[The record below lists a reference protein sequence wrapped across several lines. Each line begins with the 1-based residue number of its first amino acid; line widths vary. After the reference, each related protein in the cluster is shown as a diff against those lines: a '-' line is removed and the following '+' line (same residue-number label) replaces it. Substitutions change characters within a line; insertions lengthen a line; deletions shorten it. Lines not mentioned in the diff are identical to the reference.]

1 MSGVAI
7 GLDRRGGW
15 LKTVSIF
22 SARAIGVLLVAVAA
36 LLAGAD
42 QARATVTLETSTPA
56 EGSRVDEPVKVIK
69 LHFGRPAKPA
79 PNGVQIFDASGRQVP
94 ASVSPGANGE
104 LWEVTPSSPL
114 ENGAFGLKWSVVAA
128 DGHQSSGTLRF
139 TAGSAANAAS
149 ADRDVAAAAPPP
161 VSASPPP
168 RGQSGQSMA
177 GHDMSNS
184 SDASAMMTTEA
195 MEAAMSDQGVAGVGL
210 LSGLGRA
217 ITYLGTLLAVGGL
230 VFVRVVMR
238 GDRSSVRRLFGFIRL
253 SGGIA
258 LAGVVLQLAGQAAL
272 LDGESIFAVVSPG
285 SLLAAFGSWF
295 GFLMLV
301 AGVGAFF
308 VLDGALPAARFASGG
323 SQSGIRAQGFET
335 SAASARGSGPGST
348 MTMPRQVVGESDD
361 SGELKPNLARSHM
374 AVVGAGLLIL
384 AAVLEGHSSSMEPR
398 LLVALA
404 AIVHML
410 AAAVWVGGLAA
421 LAVVIFGRARQ
432 RQPLGF
438 AALIVR
444 FSTAA
449 GIAAVAA
456 GVAGLLLAFTMLEQP
471 SDLWATSWGRV
482 LLLKLLLV
490 ATVAGIGAY
499 NHFKVIP
506 AIEAGDPDAQLQLGR
521 TLKRELALMVGVVV
535 VTAWLVGS
543 AA

>member
-22 SARAIGVLLVAVAA
+22 SARAMGVLIVAVAA

-42 QARATVTLETSTPA
+42 QARATVTLETSTPV

-69 LHFGRPAKPA
+69 LHFGLPAKLA
-79 PNGVQIFDASGRQVP
+79 ANGVQIFDASGRQVP

-128 DGHQSSGTLRF
+128 DGHQASGTLRF
-139 TAGSAANAAS
+139 TAGNAAS
-149 ADRDVAAAAPPP
+149 ADEDAAAAPPP

-177 GHDMSNS
+177 GHDMSS
-184 SDASAMMTTEA
+184 SADASA

-230 VFVRVVMR
+230 VFVRTVMR

-285 SLLAAFGSWF
+285 ALLAAFGSWF
-295 GFLMLV
+295 GFLMLL

-308 VLDGALPAARFASGG
+308 VLDGALPTARFASGG
-323 SQSGIRAQGFET
+323 SQSGTRAQVFET
-335 SAASARGSGPGST
+335 SAASARGSGHGST
-348 MTMPRQVVGESDD
+348 MTMPRQVLGESGD

-374 AVVGAGLLIL
+374 AVVGAGLLIV

-471 SDLWATSWGRV
+471 GDLWATSWGRV
-482 LLLKLLLV
+482 LMLKLLLV

-499 NHFKVIP
+499 NHFKIIP
-506 AIEAGDPDAQLQLGR
+506 AIDAGDPGAQLQLGR

>member
-22 SARAIGVLLVAVAA
+22 SARAMVVLIVALAA

-69 LHFGRPAKPA
+69 LHFGLPAKPA
-79 PNGVQIFDASGRQVP
+79 ANGVQIFDASGRQVP

-104 LWEVTPSSPL
+104 LWEVTPNSPL

-128 DGHQSSGTLRF
+128 DGHQASGTLRF
-139 TAGSAANAAS
+139 TAGNAAN

-177 GHDMSNS
+177 GHDMSSS
-184 SDASAMMTTEA
+184 SDGSAMMTTEA

-230 VFVRVVMR
+230 VFVRAVMR

-272 LDGESIFAVVSPG
+272 LDGESIFAVVSPDG
-285 SLLAAFGSWF
+285 LLAAFGSWF

-308 VLDGALPAARFASGG
+308 VLDGALPAARFASGR

-348 MTMPRQVVGESDD
+348 MTMPRQVLGEPDD

-374 AVVGAGLLIL
+374 AVVGAGLLIV

-471 SDLWATSWGRV
+471 GDLWATSWGRV
-482 LLLKLLLV
+482 LMLKLLLV

-499 NHFKVIP
+499 NHFKIIP
-506 AIEAGDPDAQLQLGR
+506 AIDAGDPDAQLQLGR